1 MIVHR
6 VDEHGVT
13 ALLDDLAALLT
24 DTVEGGASVGF
35 LAPLGHDEAVAWW
48 RGRAAAAA
56 AGQLTVWV
64 AREGERVAGTVSLA
78 LPDKPNSRHRAEL
91 VKLMVSRQARG
102 RGLGRRLLTT
112 AEEAAATA
120 AITLLHLDTE
130 TGSPAERLYRSAGWT
145 RAGTIPDYAADP
157 RGRLRPTTLYFKR
170 LGGYAGTPDGAAGGA
185 LVGAGGGPRG
195 GAGCGPT
202 GGTSHGT
209 AGGRPDST
217 PDGALDGA
225 LDGPAGGR
233 PGDAAAGPPG
243 GAEAGASA
251 VAG

>member
-6 VDEHGVT
+6 VDEHGVA
-13 ALLDDLAALLT
+13 ALLDDLAALLS
-24 DTVEGGASVGF
+24 DTVAGGASVGF

-48 RGRAAAAA
+48 RGRAAAVA

-64 AREGERVAGTVSLA
+64 AREGERVTGTVSLA

-91 VKLMVSRQARG
+91 VKLMVSREARG

-112 AEEAAATA
+112 VEEAAARA

-130 TGSPAERLYRSAGWT
+130 TGSLAERLYRSAGWT

-157 RGRLRPTTLYFKR
+157 GGRLRPTTLYFKR
-170 LGGYAGTPDGAAGGA
+170 L
-185 LVGAGGGPRG
+185 
-195 GAGCGPT
+195 
-202 GGTSHGT
+202 
-209 AGGRPDST
+209 
-217 PDGALDGA
+217 
-225 LDGPAGGR
+225 DGPAGT
-233 PGDAAAGPPG
+233 PGGAADSQAGGTPEDAAAGPPG